1 MCVLPAAPDAGKVL
15 RRGDTRFAGSS
26 VSVDGKSI
34 GKVAQKTGRMKKKD
48 IALTGVVSR
57 IMGAFSSREISMR
70 FMPSVLRLAAL
81 SVGVMFAIPAMAGDE
96 SQLIESINSY
106 RSQPQRCGSQA
117 SNELPPLS
125 ADPRLR
131 LRATGAVDLQQA
143 MASASYP
150 MVNVQA
156 ITLNGPR
163 DAASAM
169 QAIQESFCQVVLDPQ
184 FVDVGVSRDDRDWR
198 IVLARPLLS
207 AKLGDAQSE
216 GQKLLSEL
224 NVARSQARQCGGQAF
239 AAAAPLAWNAT
250 LGTIAQDH
258 SRDMANNNYFDHKD
272 RDGRTPGDRAELAG
286 YSGQQVGENIA
297 AGQDTVH
304 KVVEG
309 WLASPGH
316 CANLMNP
323 QYQELGAAYATDP
336 KSSAGIYW
344 TAMFGA
350 Q

>member
-1 MCVLPAAPDAGKVL
+1 M
-15 RRGDTRFAGSS
+15 RGRTSS
-26 VSVDGKSI
+26 EKNPLKRKRHSL
-34 GKVAQKTGRMKKKD
+34 
-48 IALTGVVSR
+48 IARLSR

-70 FMPSVLRLAAL
+70 FMPSVLRCAAL
-81 SVGVMFAIPAMAGDE
+81 SLGVVFATSALAGDE
-96 SQLIESINSY
+96 LQLIESINSY
-106 RSQPQRCGSQA
+106 RSQPQRCGTQA

-131 LRATGAVDLQQA
+131 LPASGAVDLQQA
-143 MASASYP
+143 MTSAHYP

-169 QAIQESFCQVVLDPQ
+169 KAIQESFCQVVLDPQ
-184 FVDVGVSRDDRDWR
+184 FVDIGVNRVDRDWR
-198 IVLARPLLS
+198 IVLARPLLT
-207 AKLGDAQSE
+207 AKLGDAQGE
-216 GQKLLSEL
+216 GQKLLAQL
-224 NVARSQARQCGGQAF
+224 NTARSQARQCGGQSF

-250 LGTIAQDH
+250 LGTVAQDH
-258 SRDMANNNYFDHKD
+258 SRDMANNNYLDHKD
-272 RDGRTPGDRAELAG
+272 RDGRTPGDRAELSG
-286 YSGQQVGENIA
+286 YSGQLVGENIA
-297 AGQDTVH
+297 AGQDTVG
-304 KVVEG
+304 KVVDG

-336 KSSAGIYW
+336 KSNAGIYW

-350 Q
+350 P

>member
-1 MCVLPAAPDAGKVL
+1 M
-15 RRGDTRFAGSS
+15 RGHTSAEKNPPQR
-26 VSVDGKSI
+26 
-34 GKVAQKTGRMKKKD
+34 KTHS
-48 IALTGVVSR
+48 LTGGLSR

-70 FMPSVLRLAAL
+70 FMPSVLRCAAL
-81 SVGVMFAIPAMAGDE
+81 SLGVVFATSALAADE
-96 SQLIESINSY
+96 LQLIESINSY
-106 RSQPQRCGSQA
+106 RSQPQRCGTQA

-131 LRATGAVDLQQA
+131 LPASGAVDLQQA
-143 MASASYP
+143 MTSAHYP

-163 DAASAM
+163 DAAAAM
-169 QAIQESFCQVVLDPQ
+169 QAIKESFCQVVLDPQ
-184 FVDVGVSRDDRDWR
+184 FVDIGVNRVDRDWR
-198 IVLARPLLS
+198 IVLARPLLT

-216 GQKLLSEL
+216 GQKLLAQL
-224 NVARSQARQCGGQAF
+224 NTARSQARQCGGQSF

-250 LGTIAQDH
+250 LGTVAQDH
-258 SRDMANNNYFDHKD
+258 SRDMANNNYLDHKD
-272 RDGRTPGDRAELAG
+272 RDGRTPGDRAELSG
-286 YSGQQVGENIA
+286 YSGQLVGENIA
-297 AGQDTVH
+297 AGQDTVG
-304 KVVEG
+304 KVVDG

-336 KSSAGIYW
+336 KSNAGIYW

-350 Q
+350 P